1 MDDSTV
7 IRFPNDNTV
16 LRPTPG
22 GKRKSP
28 AAVSDQDKT
37 RIFQSPRPAAGSV
50 SQGENFNRDAGQ
62 FRNVMPGYNESSAS
76 GTFFPG
82 IENSAGL
89 NPLVSC
95 ATPVISILIKLTESV
110 LNNDINQLK
119 YKLQDE
125 LKQFEVNASR
135 SGLPNDKILQ
145 ARYVLCTAL
154 DEIVVST
161 PWGQE
166 SDWSKQSLLSIF
178 HGETWGGEKFFLLLE
193 RLQKEPMKNLD
204 ILELMYIILSLG
216 FQGKYRVI
224 DNGRGEVENLRED
237 LYRQLRRLKNDFN
250 KELSVNWQGITDRRG
265 ALIRYVPLWVVGALS
280 GVILLAMY
288 ASFSYMLDQASAPVL
303 AEIQA
308 LGKPKN
314 IDNNSRDDSV
324 QSTSTQSDISVNPA
338 QTDEKKERLVRP
350 PSYQQHDN
358 DGNTTMINYPTD
370 PVVIAKADIYRWL
383 RVPSETET
391 RVKKLAAETL
401 S

>member
-28 AAVSDQDKT
+28 AAGSDQDKT
-37 RIFQSPRPAAGSV
+37 RIFQSPRTAAGSV
-50 SQGENFNRDAGQ
+50 SQEQNFNRDAGQ
-62 FRNVMPGYNESSAS
+62 FRNVMPAYNDNS
-76 GTFFPG
+76 GSEPFIQG
-82 IENSAGL
+82 IDNGTGL
-89 NPLVSC
+89 NPLASC

-110 LNNDINQLK
+110 LNDDINQLK

-193 RLQKEPMKNLD
+193 RLEKEPMKNLD

-237 LYRQLRRLKNDFN
+237 LYRQLRSLKNDFN
-250 KELSVNWQGITDRRG
+250 KELSVNWKGITDRRG

-288 ASFSYMLDQASAPVL
+288 ASFSYMLDQTSAPVL

-308 LGKPKN
+308 LGNQQNVEN
-314 IDNNSRDDSV
+314 IVEDNSV
-324 QSTSTQSDISVNPA
+324 QSISTKTDTSVNSA
-338 QTDEKKERLVRP
+338 QTDDKKERLVRP
-350 PSYQQHDN
+350 PSYQKHDDN
-358 DGNTTMINYPTD
+358 NTTMINNRTD
-370 PVVIAKADIYRWL
+370 ADLFSAADTYQWKWIK
-383 RVPSETET
+383 PETEK
-391 RVKKLAAETL
+391 RVNKLDIEIL

>member
-28 AAVSDQDKT
+28 EAVSDQDKT
-37 RIFQSPRPAAGSV
+37 RIFKSPRPAADTV
-50 SQGENFNRDAGQ
+50 SQEQNFNRDAGQ
-62 FRNVMPGYNESSAS
+62 FRNVIPAHSENS
-76 GTFFPG
+76 GSEPFIQG

-95 ATPVISILIKLTESV
+95 ATPVISILIKLSESV

-135 SGLPNDKILQ
+135 AGLPNDKILQ
-145 ARYVLCTAL
+145 SRYVLCTAL

-237 LYRQLRRLKNDFN
+237 LYRQLRSLKNDFN
-250 KELSVNWQGITDRRG
+250 KELSVNWKGITDRRG

-288 ASFSYMLDQASAPVL
+288 ASFTYMLDQTSSPVL
-303 AEIQA
+303 AEIRA
-308 LGKPKN
+308 LGNQQITDN
-314 IDNNSRDDSV
+314 ITEGDSV
-324 QSTSTQSDISVNPA
+324 QNVSTKSDASINSTQ
-338 QTDEKKERLVRP
+338 TDDKKERLVRP
-350 PSYQQHDN
+350 PSYQQHDDN
-358 DGNTTMINYPTD
+358 NTTMINKPD
-370 PVVIAKADIYRWL
+370 DVDLAISADIYQWKWTMR
-383 RVPSETET
+383 EAET
-391 RVKKLAAETL
+391 RVNKVDSGTL

>member
-22 GKRKSP
+22 GKRKTP
-28 AAVSDQDKT
+28 PTVSDQDKT
-37 RIFQSPRPAAGSV
+37 RIFKSPRSAGNSV
-50 SQGENFNRDAGQ
+50 SQEQNFNRDAGQ
-62 FRNVMPGYNESSAS
+62 FKNVMPDYNEHYGSEL
-76 GTFFPG
+76 FVQG
-82 IENSAGL
+82 IESSAGL

-95 ATPVISILIKLTESV
+95 AIPVISILIKLTESV

-125 LKQFEVNASR
+125 LKLFEVNASR
-135 SGLPNDKILQ
+135 AGLPNDKILQ

-154 DEIVVST
+154 DEMVVST

-237 LYRQLRRLKNDFN
+237 LYRQLRSLKNDFN
-250 KELSVNWQGITDRRG
+250 KELSVNWKGITDRRG

-288 ASFSYMLDQASAPVL
+288 ASFTYMLDQTSSPVL
-303 AEIQA
+303 AEIKE
-308 LGKPKN
+308 LGN
-314 IDNNSRDDSV
+314 QQNVDNNTKDNSEQSISIKPDTSVNSTQRDD
-324 QSTSTQSDISVNPA
+324 
-338 QTDEKKERLVRP
+338 KKERLVRP
-350 PSYQQHDN
+350 PSYQQHDDN
-358 DGNTTMINYPTD
+358 NKKIMNNHTD
-370 PVVIAKADIYRWL
+370 ADLLPAADTYQWKWTKQESEN
-383 RVPSETET
+383 RVN
-391 RVKKLAAETL
+391 KLDIEIL